1 MKTSIGILPGD
12 GIGSE
17 VVAEGV
23 KVLQRVGEIFGHQF
37 DLSYGVVGGGAIDQY
52 GTALPE
58 DTLKLCRKSDAVL
71 FGAVGGPKWDNPKA
85 TVRPEQG
92 LLGLRK
98 ALGLFANIR
107 PVKVFS
113 FMKDSTPLK
122 SDVLEGVD
130 LVVVRELTG
139 GLYFGRPKRQWRTSR
154 GRRATDSMTYT
165 EQEISRI
172 LRVGFEMARKR
183 RKKLTSVDKA
193 NVLESSRL
201 WRDVALEIAPEYPD
215 IELDHVLVDTCAMH
229 LIRQPS
235 QFDVLVTENTFGD
248 ILTDEASVLSGSM
261 GMLPSASLNMSD
273 SKGKDGK
280 ARTMG
285 LYEPVHGSAPAI
297 AGQNK
302 ANPIGTI
309 LSVAM
314 MLRYSLDMDKEAWA
328 VEGAVEK
335 VLEEGYRTP
344 DIMQP
349 EAKLVS
355 TQEMGNRIWEQITV
369 DKK

>member
-1 MKTSIGILPGD
+1 MKANLVVLPGD

-17 VVAEGV
+17 VVSEGV
-23 KVLQRVGEIFGHQF
+23 KTLQRVGEIFEHQF
-37 DLSYGVVGGGAIDQY
+37 NLSYGVVGGGAIDEC

-71 FGAVGGPKWDNPKA
+71 FGAVGGPKWDDPKA
-85 TVRPEQG
+85 SVRPEQG
-92 LLGLRK
+92 LLALRK

-139 GLYFGRPKRQWRTSR
+139 GLYFGKPKKQWRTSR

-165 EQEISRI
+165 EQEITRI

-183 RKKLTSVDKA
+183 RKRLTSVDKA

-201 WRDVALEIAPEYPD
+201 WRDVALEMTPEYPD
-215 IELDHVLVDTCAMH
+215 VELEHVLVDTCAMH

-235 QFDVLVTENTFGD
+235 RFDVLVTENTFGD

-261 GMLPSASLNMSD
+261 GMLPSASLNMS
-273 SKGKDGK
+273 SSREQSDGAK
-280 ARTMG
+280 MVG
-285 LYEPVHGSAPAI
+285 MYEPVHGSAPDI

-314 MLRYSLDMDKEAWA
+314 MLRYSLSLDEEAEA

-344 DIMQP
+344 DIMQSGARP
-349 EAKLVS
+349 TG
-355 TQEMGNRIWEQITV
+355 TQEMGSRISEKITAS
-369 DKK
+369 